1 MAAYSDEERDTV
13 RSAAFGA
20 VALVSKADPGFFAM
34 FKESMAGS
42 KAFTTASP
50 ELQELLKS
58 GGMPNLPKGNSD
70 EIDKSILSSVERAVA
85 ILQAKGARRGRRFQG
100 GRRRRL
106 QQGRRGV
113 EGCRTRRDRGDR
125 QGEERARR
133 QLTRCTK
140 SVGADG
146 IEPPTAGV

>member
-34 FKESMAGS
+34 FKESIAGS
-42 KAFTTASP
+42 QAFTKASP

-70 EIDKSILSSVERAVA
+70 EIDKSILSSVAKAVA
-85 ILQAKGARRGRRFQG
+85 ILQATGPDE
-100 GRRRRL
+100 
-106 QQGRRGV
+106 V
-113 EGCRTRRDRGDR
+113 EGFRAASSTPATRSPRPRR
-125 QGEERARR
+125 VSHPPRPRRSAR
-133 QLTRCTK
+133 
-140 SVGADG
+140 
-146 IEPPTAGV
+146 

>member
-58 GGMPNLPKGNSD
+58 GGMPNLPKGSSD

-85 ILQAKGARRGRRFQG
+85 ILQQRGPMRSKVSGRSSSTPATRSP
-100 GRRRRL
+100 RRRRVSHPPRP
-106 QQGRRGV
+106 RRS
-113 EGCRTRRDRGDR
+113 
-125 QGEERARR
+125 AR
-133 QLTRCTK
+133 
-140 SVGADG
+140 
-146 IEPPTAGV
+146 